1 MARRKRFQSEAEPD
15 PGLDMSS
22 LIDVSFLLLI
32 YFIATSTLLPEE
44 ADLGMTLPT
53 TDSSSSSKV
62 EIDQMSINLS
72 GDGAVSVN
80 DEIMDSDVNSRD
92 LPQLRDRLEQYKS
105 AADLSESTPVVILSA
120 QDSAKGQRF
129 IDVLNTLAD
138 VGISSVTL
146 SGFDQ
151 GG

>member
-1 MARRKRFQSEAEPD
+1 MARRKKLQAAVEPD

-32 YFIATSTLLPEE
+32 YFIATSTLKPEE

-62 EIDQMSINLS
+62 EIDQMSINLT
-72 GDGAVSVN
+72 GEGAVSVN
-80 DEIMDSDVNSRD
+80 DEVLDNDVNSRS
-92 LPQLRDRLEQYKS
+92 LPQLKERLVQYKS

-120 QDSAKGQRF
+120 QDSAKSQRF

-138 VGISSVTL
+138 VGINSVTL
-146 SGFDQ
+146 AGFDQ

>member
-1 MARRKRFQSEAEPD
+1 MARRRKLTGVAEQD
-15 PGLDMSS
+15 PGLDMNS

-32 YFIATSTLLPEE
+32 YFIATSTLKPEE

-53 TDSSSSSKV
+53 TDSSNASKV
-62 EIDQMSINLS
+62 EIDQMSINLTGEGS
-72 GDGAVSVN
+72 VSVN
-80 DEIMDSDVNSRD
+80 DEILDTDTDSRE
-92 LPQLRDRLEQYKS
+92 LPLLKDRLVQYKS

-129 IDVLNTLAD
+129 VDVLNTLAD
-138 VGISSVTL
+138 VGIQSVTL
-146 SGFDQ
+146 AGFDQ